1 MGGGPFYLE
10 TTNIIQTKDQAVEEE
25 EYDSEYE
32 DEASED
38 IEEGDE
44 DGDAKNKKI
53 NQKWVVQRPIVENT
67 YTGSSMLIAGMGV
80 VATQH
85 IREEYDE
92 EEDCYDDEEE
102 SDEEEEEY
110 GEL

>member
-44 DGDAKNKKI
+44 DGDAKNKK
-53 NQKWVVQRPIVENT
+53 
-67 YTGSSMLIAGMGV
+67 LIKSELFKDQLLKTPTL
-80 VATQH
+80 VA
-85 IREEYDE
+85 R
-92 EEDCYDDEEE
+92 C
-102 SDEEEEEY
+102 
-110 GEL
+110 L